1 MRSKAAFY
9 ALLLVIGYRVL
20 DIPSVYADGETCTNQ
35 YGSTV
40 ECPPN
45 NIVVNKK
52 VRYATN
58 VNLFVENITSR
69 DPAYMPG
76 EEVEYDV
83 AITNTSNVNFSTVTV
98 IDIFPEEV
106 EFISGPGRYEK
117 DARKLTYEISD
128 LKPGNE
134 NTVHNRIVVKILK
147 TVAVP
152 DCDVVNTVTA
162 TGPGGQSDQDT
173 SNLCVNVRPTE
184 KLPVAGF
191 EDYLFLYPF
200 AALALIGFGMLMIPK
215 RRALP

>member
-1 MRSKAAFY
+1 MKSLTSHLFVY
-9 ALLLVIGYRVL
+9 LFIGLLAYWL
-20 DIPSVYADGETCTNQ
+20 IPSAYADGCTNQ

-52 VRYATN
+52 VRSATN
-58 VNLFVENITSR
+58 VNVFVENITSR

-83 AITNTSNVNFSTVTV
+83 AVTNTSNANFATVTV
-98 IDIFPEEV
+98 IDVFPEEV
-106 EFISGPGRYEK
+106 EFVSGPGRYEK
-117 DARKLTYEISD
+117 EFRKLTYEISD
-128 LKPGNE
+128 LKAGT
-134 NTVHNRIVVKILK
+134 TVHNRMIVKILK
-147 TVAVP
+147 NVAVP

-200 AALALIGFGMLMIPK
+200 AALALIGFGVLAVN
-215 RRALP
+215 RRQ